1 MKYTIYG
8 FIACMISFVAHAEDV
23 AKVIFEK
30 SAPMVYQIKII
41 DKASGNKSTIGS
53 GFQVS
58 STGMLATNY
67 HVVSDYILDK
77 EKFTIEILDY
87 QNNSIDASLVNFDIV
102 HDLALLQVSG
112 LEQQAFSL
120 SSAAMSQ
127 GVRIY
132 SMGNPNDL
140 GMTIVE
146 GTYNGLV
153 EASRYQKY
161 LFSGSLN
168 SGMSGGPVLNSA
180 AEVIGINVSKS
191 VDGEQISFLVPVN
204 HLMDLIGQSEQA
216 VNEDEYSS
224 HALAYLMADQNGYY
238 DMLLASD
245 WVSKKFQQ
253 FELPDQF
260 HSSLKCWGHTLDT
273 EGARYDE
280 THRHCKTEDEV
291 FLDSDF
297 YTGSLSFNYES
308 ISSDELNT
316 PQFYKLLEQ
325 SYVMSSFD
333 NSESK
338 DDTSNFRCTTDFVV
352 LGGETEIHDEQ
363 WKVTT
368 CIREYI
374 DYRGLYDAGLIAIYA
389 DSEEDGHKALV
400 ITLDATGI
408 DKVNI
413 KRLHE
418 MFLGSVKWNQ

>member
-1 MKYTIYG
+1 MKYYIYG
-8 FIACMISFVAHAEDV
+8 FIACMISSIVHAEDV
-23 AKVIFEK
+23 AKVIFEQ

-77 EKFTIEILDY
+77 DKFTIEVLDY
-87 QNNSIDASLVNFDIV
+87 QNNSIEASLINFDIV
-102 HDLALLQVSG
+102 HDLALVHVIG
-112 LEQQAFSL
+112 LEKQAFKL
-120 SSAAMSQ
+120 SSVPMSQ

-140 GMTIVE
+140 GMTIIE

-168 SGMSGGPVLNSA
+168 SGMSGGPVLNNA

-191 VDGEQISFLVPVN
+191 VDGEQISFLVPVK
-204 HLMDLIGQSEQA
+204 HLIDLIAQSEQA
-216 VNEDEYSS
+216 IDEDEYYS
-224 HALAYLMADQNGYY
+224 HALAYLMADQQSYY
-238 DMLLASD
+238 DMLLAND

-253 FELPDQF
+253 FELPDQL
-260 HSSLKCWGHTLDT
+260 HSSLKCWGHTLDN

-280 THRHCKTEDEV
+280 THRHCTTEDEV
-291 FLDSDF
+291 FLNSDF
-297 YTGSLSFNYES
+297 YTGSLSFDYES
-308 ISSDELNT
+308 IKSVELNT

-325 SYVMSSFD
+325 NYVMDDFS

-338 DDTSNFRCTTDFVV
+338 DDTSNFSCTTDFVV
-352 LGGETEIHDEQ
+352 LGGKTEKHDEQ

-374 DYRGLYDAGLIAIYA
+374 DYRGLYDAGLIAMYA
-389 DSEEDGHKALV
+389 DSEGAGHKALM
-400 ITLDATGI
+400 ITLNVTGI
-408 DKVNI
+408 DKGNI
-413 KRLHE
+413 KRLHK
-418 MFLGSVKWNQ
+418 MFLGSVKWNR